1 MSQKSNEKIG
11 KKWRKMKKLCRSGI
25 KISLK
30 YMLSS
35 RSGGGHQRLRLKNAS
50 QRSRAES
57 RRRRWTSGRQ
67 ENLQK
72 RKQVRRKEIERTNNQ
87 QASCKVEF
95 SEILPWWVR
104 IKSPM
109 WQNLKNFQKFLSY
122 DHNSI
127 SFGKTKARAFFWV
140 FSHWFWTIFHHFT
153 TFWKKSLFWIYDSLA
168 IWVKLEMR
176 MSKT

>member
-1 MSQKSNEKIG
+1 MIFIKNNFF
-11 KKWRKMKKLCRSGI
+11 LCFLLVWTLWKYFFNIQDFRGFQVASKRVSSI
-25 KISLK
+25 TRCLWSLTTF
-30 YMLSS
+30 L
-35 RSGGGHQRLRLKNAS
+35 
-50 QRSRAES
+50 
-57 RRRRWTSGRQ
+57 
-67 ENLQK
+67 
-72 RKQVRRKEIERTNNQ
+72 
-87 QASCKVEF
+87 
-95 SEILPWWVR
+95 LPWWVR

-127 SFGKTKARAFFWV
+127 SFGKTKARAFFWM